1 MKGIFDNKTW
11 LKNNAHECTVLLK
24 RDDEFPLDKP
34 CKIALYG
41 NGARQT
47 VKGGTGSGNVYSSQF
62 LSCEEAL
69 KNIGFSIVSEKW
81 LDAYDSE
88 RYKNNELF
96 IARIKQK
103 AKDLGVEPFVVGFGN
118 IEPEHNYN
126 IPLYGEGDVAVYVLA
141 RTSGEGNDISFTEGD
156 ALLTRTEIR
165 DILALNDKY
174 DKFML
179 VLNVGRYVDLTPV
192 MSVKNILLLSQLGI
206 VTGEVLA
213 NILLGKSNPSG
224 KLTATWA
231 KSKDYPRE
239 VEFGNLDDTK
249 YLEGI
254 YVGYRY
260 FDTSKTSPLFP
271 FGFGLSYTNFEV
283 KPLIICE
290 KGGIVQAEIV
300 VKNVGKYAG
309 KETVQAYVSAPKGKL
324 DKPYQSLVGFA
335 KTKCLKPNEEQTL
348 ILKFDIKDIAS
359 YFESEGA
366 YILEQGQYVLRVG
379 NSSRNTEVCANL
391 LLDESVIVKRVR
403 KGLLGSPDFKDMLL
417 EREET
422 AVDGNIPT
430 IKLKAREIPCE
441 IVSYDKQEFIH
452 PFVETLSD
460 DELIRLCLG
469 AYKEGDT
476 LSVVGNAGLH
486 VSGAAGE
493 TTNALTEKLN
503 GRYLVMADGPAGLRL
518 SPEYIE
524 DENGV
529 RAVQEKLPD
538 GLHNWMPDEVN
549 EQIKKAYELTPKD
562 KIKSQNTTAIP
573 IGTAIAQSWNITF
586 AEECG
591 AIVGEEMEKYNINL
605 LLAPAL
611 NIQRS
616 VLCGRNF
623 EYFSEDPYITGKI
636 SVAITRGVQRD
647 KNRGVTIKH
656 FVANNQEYNRY
667 NNNSVVSERAMR
679 EIYLKGFEICI
690 KESQPFAVMTSYN
703 LLNGTHTSEHK
714 GLIQGIL
721 RQEFGFNGLVMSDW
735 IESGKKFKPEAK
747 HPAAFSSN
755 FIKAGNDLTMPGS
768 AVDFTDIKK
777 ALKDGKIKKTELK
790 ESASRV
796 YEAIIKLKG

>member
-1 MKGIFDNKTW
+1 MYKVLDNKKW
-11 LKNNAHECTVLLK
+11 LENNAHECTVLLK

-47 VKGGTGSGNVYSSQF
+47 VKGGTGSGNVYSSNF

-69 KNIGFSIVSEKW
+69 KNAGFSIVSDKW
-81 LDAYDSE
+81 LDAYDGE
-88 RYKNNELF
+88 RNKSQEGFIFGIKQRANELG
-96 IARIKQK
+96 IS
-103 AKDLGVEPFVVGFGN
+103 PFVAGFGK
-118 IEPEHNYN
+118 IDPEHNYD

-141 RTSGEGNDISFTEGD
+141 RTSGEGSDISFTEGD
-156 ALLTRTEIR
+156 ALLTQTEIR
-165 DILALNDKY
+165 DILALNSKY
-174 DKFML
+174 KKFML

-192 MSVKNILLLSQLGI
+192 TSVKNILLLSQLGI

-231 KSKDYPRE
+231 SPKDYPKE
-239 VEFGNLDDTK
+239 AEFGNLDDTK
-249 YLEGI
+249 YREGI

-260 FDTSKTSPLFP
+260 FDTVKKQPLFP
-271 FGFGLSYTNFEV
+271 FGFGLSYTNFEI
-283 KPLIICE
+283 KPLITRE
-290 KGGIVQAEIV
+290 KSGIVQVEII
-300 VKNVGKYAG
+300 VKNVGKYVG

-324 DKPYQSLVGFA
+324 DKPYQSLVAFA
-335 KTKCLKPNEEQTL
+335 KTKCLQPNDEQTL
-348 ILKFDIKDIAS
+348 VLEFDIKDIAS

-379 NSSRNTEVCANL
+379 NSSRNTEVCAML
-391 LLDESVIVKRVR
+391 LLDESVVVKRVQ
-403 KGLLGSPDFKDMLL
+403 KDLLGNPDFKDMLL
-417 EREET
+417 EREEIVID
-422 AVDGNIPT
+422 ANVPI
-430 IKLKAREIPCE
+430 IKLQAREISCE
-441 IVSYDKQEFIH
+441 IVSYDKQAFVH
-452 PFVETLSD
+452 PFVETLSEE
-460 DELIRLCLG
+460 ELIRLCLG
-469 AYKEGDT
+469 AYKEGDF

-493 TTNALTEKLN
+493 TTNALAEKLN

-538 GLHNWMPDEVN
+538 GLHNWMSDEVN

-562 KIKSQNTTAIP
+562 KIKRQNTTALP

-591 AIVGEEMEKYNINL
+591 AIVGAEMEEYNIDL
-605 LLAPAL
+605 WLAPAL

-623 EYFSEDPYITGKI
+623 EYFSEDPYVSGKM
-636 SVAITRGVQRD
+636 SAAITKGVQKD
-647 KNRGVTIKH
+647 KNCGVTIKH

-667 NNNSVVSERAMR
+667 NNNSVVSERALR

-690 KESQPFAVMTSYN
+690 KESQPLAVMTSYN

-714 GLIQGIL
+714 GLINGVL
-721 RQEFGFNGLVMSDW
+721 RQEMGFNGLVMSDW
-735 IESGKKFKPEAK
+735 IETGKIFNPKTK

-755 FIKAGNDLTMPGS
+755 LIKAGNDLTMPGS

-777 ALKDGKIKKTELK
+777 ALQDGKITRKELK
-790 ESASRV
+790 ECASKV